1 MSGRVL
7 WFAIGA
13 GAGLYTTIRARRVA
27 YRFTPP
33 GVADQL
39 AAVGAGVRAF
49 SDEVRAGMAEREAE
63 IAEQLGLGVRAPRP
77 ALAEQVALRPRAL
90 AASTPVRSS

>member
-7 WFAIGA
+7 WFAIGT
-13 GAGLYTTIRARRVA
+13 GAGLYTSIRARRMA
-27 YRFTPP
+27 YRMTPP

-49 SDEVRAGMAEREAE
+49 TDEVRAGMAEREAE
-63 IAEQLGLGVRAPRP
+63 IAQQLGLEARAAQP
-77 ALAEQVALRPRAL
+77 ALVEQVDLRPRAL
-90 AASTPVRSS
+90 AASTSARSS